1 MRFAN
6 FHIVRA
12 LGYALKGLRA
22 VWQTEVA
29 FRQEVFASI
38 VIVPLG
44 LFLGAT
50 SVEKV
55 LLVGSWLMV
64 LVVELIN
71 SSLETIVDLAQPEQH
86 PLAGRAK
93 DIGSAAVL
101 ISILLV
107 AFVWAILLL

>member
-1 MRFAN
+1 MKLTN

-12 LGYALKGLRA
+12 LGYALQGLRA
-22 VWQTEVA
+22 VWQTEIA
-29 FRQEVFASI
+29 FRQEVYAGI

-50 SVEKV
+50 PVEKV
-55 LLVGSWLMV
+55 LLVGSWLLV
-64 LVVELIN
+64 LVVEIIN

-93 DIGSAAVL
+93 DMGAA
-101 ISILLV
+101 
-107 AFVWAILLL
+107 AILV